1 MFRYR
6 AWLALPVLAG
16 LILAHPTAARAAAGD
31 TVQTTGGGWFTPS
44 PAVILTSATLTGI
57 ERAAGTNNTKATFG
71 FVASATYQA
80 DGTTLGDFQGE
91 LSYNDH
97 GLGLK
102 LHSVSVTSVSVSPH
116 PARPTVH
123 TAIFTGT
130 ADVTTGDGSFEG
142 EKFTVMVQDVAEP
155 GVGVDTFDIELPNLP
170 VPYHVHGT
178 LGGGNIQVRP

>member
-31 TVQTTGGGWFTPS
+31 TVQTTGGGWFTPT
-44 PAVILTSATLTGI
+44 PAVIPTSATLTGI
-57 ERAAGTNNTKATFG
+57 ERAATTNTKATFG

-80 DGTTLGDFQGE
+80 DGVTLGDFQGE

-102 LHSVSVTSVSVSPH
+102 LHSISVTSVSVNS
-116 PARPTVH
+116 TTH
-123 TAIFTGT
+123 TATFSGV
-130 ADVTTGDGSFEG
+130 ADVDAATNSGPHS
-142 EKFTVMVQDVAEP
+142 FTVTVTDNGEPSTNDTIEVAIPDLGYDV
-155 GVGVDTFDIELPNLP
+155 T
-170 VPYHVHGT
+170 GT